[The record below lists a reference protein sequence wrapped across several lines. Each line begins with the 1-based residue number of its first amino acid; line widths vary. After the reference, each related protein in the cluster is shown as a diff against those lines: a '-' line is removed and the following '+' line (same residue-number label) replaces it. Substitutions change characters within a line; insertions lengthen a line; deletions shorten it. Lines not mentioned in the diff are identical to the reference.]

1 MVKEIPQN
9 VHGQSED
16 EKQKEMFEAMRKR
29 LSAYR
34 TLNEEIDNEIERLD
48 RMQTKATSVGSPVLS
63 DMPKSP
69 SPVYDRMADT
79 VARII
84 DLENEIKELVA
95 ERDKERKEIEGL
107 VRNLGK
113 AGERAV
119 IRSRYLDLED
129 WEDVQFL
136 LFGSKADFDS
146 RYDDY
151 KQRMFRWHRAAI
163 ENLAN
168 IST

>member
-1 MVKEIPQN
+1 MKENPSN
-9 VHGQSED
+9 VQGQSED
-16 EKQKEMFEAMRKR
+16 EKQKAKFEAMRKR

-48 RMQTKATSVGSPVLS
+48 RMQMKATSVGSPVIS

-69 SPVYDRMADT
+69 SSVYDRMADT
-79 VARII
+79 VARIV
-84 DLENEIKELVA
+84 DLENEIRQLVY
-95 ERDKERKEIEGL
+95 ERDEERKAIEAL

-113 AGERAV
+113 AGERAI

-136 LFGSKADFDS
+136 LFGNKSDFDS

-168 IST
+168 ISP

>member
-1 MVKEIPQN
+1 MKEILSN
-9 VHGQSED
+9 VQGQSED
-16 EKQKEMFEAMRKR
+16 ERQKAKFEAMRKR

-34 TLNEEIDNEIERLD
+34 MLNEEIDNEIERLD
-48 RMQTKATSVGSPVLS
+48 RMQMKATSVGSPVIS

-69 SPVYDRMADT
+69 SSVYDRMADT
-79 VARII
+79 VARIV
-84 DLENEIKELVA
+84 DLENEIRQLVY
-95 ERDKERKEIEGL
+95 ERDEERKAIEAL

-113 AGERAV
+113 AGERAI

-129 WEDVQFL
+129 WEGVQFL
-136 LFGSKADFDS
+136 LFGNKADFDN

-151 KQRMFRWHRAAI
+151 KQRMFRWHRTAI

-168 IST
+168 ISP